1 VELMGGAREVAKTL
15 DRSPKYVVL
24 VIINA
29 ATNPRNPIDSSRD
42 TPSTAQVMSAV
53 SSTQIGGYTLE
64 SLSLLEES
72 FYEWTA
78 ELSTPE
84 KPVIPF
90 FIKLD
95 FESIANTRQRKFL
108 NNMATSFSLPDDEV
122 DTLIKA
128 GRTLLREAPDYQKLV
143 RIIRK

>member
-1 VELMGGAREVAKTL
+1 M
-15 DRSPKYVVL
+15 L
-24 VIINA
+24 VI
-29 ATNPRNPIDSSRD
+29 NPIDSSRD

-72 FYEWTA
+72 FYQWA
-78 ELSTPE
+78 DELSTPE
-84 KPVIPF
+84 QPVIPF

-95 FESIANTRQRKFL
+95 FESVANMKQRRFL

-122 DTLIKA
+122 DTLIMA
-128 GRTLLREAPDYQKLV
+128 GRTLLREDPDYQKLV
-143 RIIRK
+143 GIIRQ